1 MRIKLSSVDTLQ
13 MAKAIR
19 SGWLDTDKVEAL
31 RALVEGY
38 NPSRAIGSDEFHYYL
53 DCLYDG
59 WGYEPT
65 DIEEARRAML
75 DTLEAD
81 VLERWRQ
88 RIDDYSIYK
97 RMVKEAFIG
106 LVAIRALGGTFTDKE
121 ADFSFINRKPPKF

>member
-1 MRIKLSSVDTLQ
+1 
-13 MAKAIR
+13 
-19 SGWLDTDKVEAL
+19 
-31 RALVEGY
+31 
-38 NPSRAIGSDEFHYYL
+38 
-53 DCLYDG
+53 
-59 WGYEPT
+59 
-65 DIEEARRAML
+65 ML

-88 RIDDYSIYK
+88 KIDDYSIYK

>member
-31 RALVEGY
+31 RALADGY
-38 NPSRAIGSDEFHYYL
+38 NPPRTIGSDEFHYYL

-65 DIEEARRAML
+65 DIEAARKAML

-88 RIDDYSIYK
+88 RIDDCSVYK

-106 LVAIRALGGTFTDKE
+106 LVAIRALGGTFIDKE